1 MSEPFNLEKARAE
14 VATASARRFSESR
27 EQARI
32 FCAEEILPDALDEI
46 ERLTV
51 EHQNALDEVKNLE
64 EQIEVHH
71 LRRENEL
78 RQMNEISAEN
88 KKLAARITELEDLV
102 DWGIPEPTYGGEVI

>member
-1 MSEPFNLEKARAE
+1 MTFDLERARGLRDFLQNDCAE
-14 VATASARRFSESR
+14 VGDVW
-27 EQARI
+27 
-32 FCAEEILPDALDEI
+32 AEMVSEI

-102 DWGIPEPTYGGEVI
+102 DWGIPEPTCGGEVI